1 MGAFVPFLASPFRV
15 LSIRFEDNLVLSSF
29 LLLFSFG
36 ALTLI
41 LPSLR
46 KKKRVRRAGKN
57 GAGSVAETI
66 ARWREHNR
74 QLDRSMDG
82 EERVRRA
89 PAKGS
94 RKGCMR
100 GKGGP
105 ENPKCRYRGVRQRT
119 WGKWVAEIREPNRGS
134 RLWLGTFPTAVE
146 AALAYD
152 DAARAMY
159 GTMARVNLPGA
170 VDVPAMRRESCE
182 TTTTSRKSSAVD
194 GSMSREID
202 RKVPRFDPRDEVA
215 YSDATDVSDDWDK
228 DVKLLPKVQQKDN
241 AEKESTTTEACVEL
255 RQTGD
260 RDPPTTDGREEEFSV
275 EEMLRMLGADAEA
288 SMACHL
294 GPVGRDVN
302 WQGISAA
309 DDLALDL
316 QQNPDA
322 TLWGMAQNPLGFDYG
337 DDSLWRPLGDDW
349 EYGPVEVPKMTE
361 LGTFDAD
368 FSSGPRR

>member
-1 MGAFVPFLASPFRV
+1 MGMMMMESDR
-15 LSIRFEDNLVLSSF
+15 
-29 LLLFSFG
+29 
-36 ALTLI
+36 
-41 LPSLR
+41 
-46 KKKRVRRAGKN
+46 KKRVRRGKS
-57 GAGSVAETI
+57 GASSVAETI
-66 ARWREHNR
+66 VRWREHNR
-74 QLDRSMDG
+74 QLDCSMEG

-105 ENPKCRYRGVRQRT
+105 ENPRCRYRGVRQRT

-159 GTMARVNLPGA
+159 GALARVNLPGA
-170 VDVPAMRRESCE
+170 VDVPAMRREACE
-182 TTTTSRKSSAVD
+182 TTTTTSRKSSSVED
-194 GSMSREID
+194 SISREID
-202 RKVPRFDPRDEVA
+202 RQVPRFDPRDDA
-215 YSDATDVSDDWDK
+215 YSDAADVSDDWDR
-228 DVKLLPKVQQKDN
+228 DVKLPRVEQKDGVVCDLADDRDKDLKLPKVEQKDN
-241 AEKESTTTEACVEL
+241 VVCEVEEESTTEACVEL

-260 RDPPTTDGREEEFSV
+260 RDRTDGQEEEFSV
-275 EEMLRMLGADAEA
+275 EEMLRMMGADSEA
-288 SMACHL
+288 GIACHL
-294 GPVGRDVN
+294 GPVGRDLN

-309 DDLALDL
+309 DDLAMDL
-316 QQNPDA
+316 QDPDA

-337 DDSLWRPLGDDW
+337 DDSLSRPVGDDW
-349 EYGPVEVPKMTE
+349 EYGPGEVPKVAE

-368 FSSGPRR
+368 FSSSPRR

>member
-1 MGAFVPFLASPFRV
+1 MGMMMLMMESDRIRERQV
-15 LSIRFEDNLVLSSF
+15 LGCIDSTEHLDVGSEEMVVDLSCK
-29 LLLFSFG
+29 
-36 ALTLI
+36 
-41 LPSLR
+41 

-74 QLDRSMDG
+74 QLDCSIDG

-215 YSDATDVSDDWDK
+215 YSDATDVSDDWDE
-228 DVKLLPKVQQKDN
+228 DVKLLPKVQQKDK

-275 EEMLRMLGADAEA
+275 EEMLRMMGADAEA
-288 SMACHL
+288 SMLCHL
-294 GPVGRDVN
+294 GPVGGDVN

-309 DDLALDL
+309 DDLALLDL

-337 DDSLWRPLGDDW
+337 DDSLSRPLGDDW

>member
-1 MGAFVPFLASPFRV
+1 M
-15 LSIRFEDNLVLSSF
+15 E
-29 LLLFSFG
+29 
-36 ALTLI
+36 
-41 LPSLR
+41 
-46 KKKRVRRAGKN
+46 
-57 GAGSVAETI
+57 
-66 ARWREHNR
+66 
-74 QLDRSMDG
+74 G

-105 ENPKCRYRGVRQRT
+105 ENPRCRYRGVRQRT

-159 GTMARVNLPGA
+159 GALARVNLPGA
-170 VDVPAMRRESCE
+170 VDVPAMRREACE
-182 TTTTSRKSSAVD
+182 TTTTTSRKSSSVED
-194 GSMSREID
+194 SISREID
-202 RKVPRFDPRDEVA
+202 RQVPRFDPRDDA
-215 YSDATDVSDDWDK
+215 YSDAADVSDDWDR
-228 DVKLLPKVQQKDN
+228 DVKLPRVEQKDGVVCDLADDRDKDLKLPKVEQKDN
-241 AEKESTTTEACVEL
+241 VVCEVEEESTTEACVEL

-260 RDPPTTDGREEEFSV
+260 RDRTDGQEEEFSV
-275 EEMLRMLGADAEA
+275 EEMLRMMGADSEA
-288 SMACHL
+288 GIACHL
-294 GPVGRDVN
+294 GPVGRDLN

-309 DDLALDL
+309 DDLAMDL
-316 QQNPDA
+316 QDPDA

-337 DDSLWRPLGDDW
+337 DDSLSRPVGDDW
-349 EYGPVEVPKMTE
+349 EYGPGEVPKVAE

-368 FSSGPRR
+368 FSSSPRR

>member
-1 MGAFVPFLASPFRV
+1 
-15 LSIRFEDNLVLSSF
+15 SF

-46 KKKRVRRAGKN
+46 KKKRVRRGGKN

-170 VDVPAMRRESCE
+170 ADVPAMRRESCE
-182 TTTTSRKSSAVD
+182 TTTTSRKSN
-194 GSMSREID
+194 
-202 RKVPRFDPRDEVA
+202 
-215 YSDATDVSDDWDK
+215 VSDDWDK
-228 DVKLLPKVQQKDN
+228 DVKLLPKVQQKDD

-275 EEMLRMLGADAEA
+275 EEMLRMMGADAEA
-288 SMACHL
+288 SMPCHL
-294 GPVGRDVN
+294 GPVGGDVN

-309 DDLALDL
+309 DDLALLDL

-349 EYGPVEVPKMTE
+349 EYGPVEVPKRAE

>member
-1 MGAFVPFLASPFRV
+1 MGAFIPFEHR
-15 LSIRFEDNLVLSSF
+15 LSVFYLYTLFEDNLVLSSF
-29 LLLFSFG
+29 LLFSFG

-46 KKKRVRRAGKN
+46 KKRVRRGEN
-57 GAGSVAETI
+57 GASSVAETI

-152 DAARAMY
+152 EAARAMY
-159 GTMARVNLPGA
+159 GTMARVNLPGPA
-170 VDVPAMRRESCE
+170 DVPATRRESCE

-194 GSMSREID
+194 GSISREID
-202 RKVPRFDPRDEVA
+202 RKVPRFDPRDEVVA

-228 DVKLLPKVQQKDN
+228 DVKLLPKVEQKDN
-241 AEKESTTTEACVEL
+241 VEKESTTTEACVEF

-260 RDPPTTDGREEEFSV
+260 RDPPTDGREEEFSV
-275 EEMLRMLGADAEA
+275 EEMLRMMGADAEA
-288 SMACHL
+288 SMPCHL
-294 GPVGRDVN
+294 GPVGGDLN
-302 WQGISAA
+302 WQGIDAA
-309 DDLALDL
+309 DDPALDL
-316 QQNPDA
+316 QNPDA
-322 TLWGMAQNPLGFDYG
+322 TLWGVAQNPLGFDYG

-349 EYGPVEVPKMTE
+349 EYGPEEVPKMAE

-368 FSSGPRR
+368 FSSSPRR